1 MDHRNHPIITKQV
14 VQFIMQI
21 LSSLLYIDKNN
32 TLPVYLQI
40 SNQLMGL
47 IKAGTLSAGFRL
59 PSTRQLALSL
69 SIHRKTVIRAYDELL
84 AQGWLESQTG
94 SGTFVAGHL
103 PAFKPQ
109 AIVSGFTNTA
119 QVAGFNIGSVTH
131 LHRKVT
137 LSNTP
142 LHLDDGF
149 PDTRL
154 APVLDMSRAYRTQLL
169 TGNPYTRLGYGDT
182 RGSAWLREELAAYL
196 NQTRGLHISPANIIL
211 VRGTVMGL
219 YLACTGLLQA
229 GDTVVTGEPGWMGA
243 QMNFLQAGANLVK
256 IPVDEYGLDIDELE
270 RLCQKQPVRMVYV
283 TSHHHYPTTVALR
296 ADRRVQLLALAQ
308 KHGFIIFEDDYDYDF
323 HYQNKPLMPLASA
336 DEAGMVLYC
345 GSFSK
350 TISPAIRVGYLV
362 GPENVIEHLAR
373 LRRIIDRQGDTLLEN
388 AVAELLQNG
397 IIQRHLRKSL
407 RVYRQRRD
415 AFCDLMN
422 SHLHHHVQ
430 FKIPDGGLAVWTQFD
445 KRIDLVKLSQNAL
458 KQGLY
463 LDGESAISNITR
475 LGFASSTVEELQLSV
490 EILAKLLRDI

>member
-1 MDHRNHPIITKQV
+1 MDRHNHPIITKQV

-131 LHRKVT
+131 LHRKAT

-182 RGSAWLREELAAYL
+182 RGSAWLRDELATYL

-211 VRGTVMGL
+211 VRVMI
-219 YLACTGLLQA
+219 YAN
-229 GDTVVTGEPGWMGA
+229 GA
-243 QMNFLQAGANLVK
+243 
-256 IPVDEYGLDIDELE
+256 E
-270 RLCQKQPVRMVYV
+270 
-283 TSHHHYPTTVALR
+283 
-296 ADRRVQLLALAQ
+296 
-308 KHGFIIFEDDYDYDF
+308 
-323 HYQNKPLMPLASA
+323 
-336 DEAGMVLYC
+336 
-345 GSFSK
+345 
-350 TISPAIRVGYLV
+350 
-362 GPENVIEHLAR
+362 
-373 LRRIIDRQGDTLLEN
+373 
-388 AVAELLQNG
+388 
-397 IIQRHLRKSL
+397 
-407 RVYRQRRD
+407 
-415 AFCDLMN
+415 
-422 SHLHHHVQ
+422 
-430 FKIPDGGLAVWTQFD
+430 
-445 KRIDLVKLSQNAL
+445 
-458 KQGLY
+458 
-463 LDGESAISNITR
+463 
-475 LGFASSTVEELQLSV
+475 
-490 EILAKLLRDI
+490 